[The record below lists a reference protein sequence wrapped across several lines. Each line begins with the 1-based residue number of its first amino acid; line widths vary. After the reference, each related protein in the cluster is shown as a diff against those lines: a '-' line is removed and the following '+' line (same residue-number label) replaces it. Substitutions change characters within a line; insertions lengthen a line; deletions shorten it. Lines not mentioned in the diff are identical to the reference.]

1 MTTENSKDISLG
13 GLRFVSRQD
22 ISPGILISLDLFTP
36 TQSQPF
42 HIVGRVTWRKRG
54 IVTRNYEIGLEFVK
68 IDDDGKFKS
77 LLEMLEEVKLEE
89 VVETDQSA

>member
-1 MTTENSKDISLG
+1 M
-13 GLRFVSRQD
+13 
-22 ISPGILISLDLFTP
+22 
-36 TQSQPF
+36 
-42 HIVGRVTWRKRG
+42 
-54 IVTRNYEIGLEFVK
+54 TRNYEIGLEFVK